1 MDKLVEWTVEWPA
14 RMARPVSWMGPLV
27 ARIVVGEVFM
37 VSGWIKLHNLP
48 QMIENFTGWGIP
60 FPHFTTPFVSV
71 VELAGGLLL
80 LLGLFT
86 RFAAIP
92 LAVVMAV
99 AIATV
104 LWPDV
109 DSLDTLLGLSES
121 AYLAVFLWLA
131 AAGPGC
137 ASVDHVL
144 ARRFGR
150 NRTYPHA

>member
-1 MDKLVEWTVEWPA
+1 MGNVVDWAIEWPA
-14 RMARPVSWMGPLV
+14 RLARPVSWLGPLL

-37 VSGWIKLHNLP
+37 TSGWVKLHNLP
-48 QMIENFTGWGIP
+48 RMIENFAGWGIP
-60 FPHFTTPFVSV
+60 FPQFTTPFVSV
-71 VELAGGLLL
+71 VELVGGALL

-86 RFAAIP
+86 RFAAVP
-92 LAVVMAV
+92 LAITMLV

-121 AYLAVFLWLA
+121 AYLAIFLWLA

-137 ASVDHVL
+137 ASVDAWL
-144 ARRFGR
+144 QRRFGR
-150 NRTYPHA
+150 DRE